1 MQTGQG
7 DDSSKCDS
15 CALCGQRAPLRASH
29 IIPAFVFRW
38 LRETS
43 ATGHMRFGQQP
54 NLRVQDGRK
63 VRMLCDAC
71 EQRFSYLESTFAR
84 RLFQPLSR
92 DAGMRVRYQDW
103 LAKFCTSLSW
113 RLLADAH
120 NHLERGF
127 DHLSD
132 GQRLLVASVQE
143 VWRDFLLGRRRDLGP
158 FVQHLLPI
166 DPITAFSTPGL
177 PDNINRYLLRS
188 VEIDLV
194 AGDDTAFAFTKIGRF
209 LVFGFIHPPD
219 DEWVGSLVRR
229 RGTVGGA
236 KTYKLPAYMLDY
248 LKGRASRYGKLTRSL
263 SAPQQKRIE
272 HDVKSNLGRWERSET
287 KVAVEH
293 DIALF
298 GPGSFIKRRPDS
310 QEEAQ

>member
-1 MQTGQG
+1 
-7 DDSSKCDS
+7 
-15 CALCGQRAPLRASH
+15 
-29 IIPAFVFRW
+29 
-38 LRETS
+38 
-43 ATGHMRFGQQP
+43 MRFGERP
-54 NLRVQDGRK
+54 NLRVQDGLK
-63 VRMLCDAC
+63 VRMLCNAC
-71 EQRFSYLESTFAR
+71 EQRLSYLESTFAR
-84 RLFQPLSR
+84 RLFQPLSQ

-113 RLLADAH
+113 RLLAYAH

-127 DHLSD
+127 DHLNG
-132 GQRLLVASVQE
+132 GQRLLVENVQE
-143 VWRDFLLGRRRDLGP
+143 VWREFLLGRRRDLGP

-166 DPITAFSTPGL
+166 SSIAAFSTPGL
-177 PDNINRYLLRS
+177 PDNINRYLLRA

-229 RGTVGGA
+229 RGTVGGT
-236 KTYKLPAYMLDY
+236 KTYKLPAYVLDY
-248 LKGRASRYGKLTRSL
+248 LKGRASRYGQLTRFL

-272 HDVKSNLGRWERSET
+272 HDVKSNLGRWERSDT
-287 KVAVEH
+287 RVAVEH

-298 GPGSFIKRRPDS
+298 GLGSFIESPPDS
-310 QEEAQ
+310 W